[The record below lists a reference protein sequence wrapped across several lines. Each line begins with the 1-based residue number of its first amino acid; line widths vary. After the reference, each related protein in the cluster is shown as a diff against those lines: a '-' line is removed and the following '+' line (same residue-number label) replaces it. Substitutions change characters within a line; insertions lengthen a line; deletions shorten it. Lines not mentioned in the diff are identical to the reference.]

1 MTHRDP
7 PTRPPLL
14 RVEPRPGHVG
24 VPKGGERPM
33 FGFGSAGRAPERAR
47 FSAAAANEPP
57 DEPA

>member
-1 MTHRDP
+1 
-7 PTRPPLL
+7 
-14 RVEPRPGHVG
+14 
-24 VPKGGERPM
+24 M